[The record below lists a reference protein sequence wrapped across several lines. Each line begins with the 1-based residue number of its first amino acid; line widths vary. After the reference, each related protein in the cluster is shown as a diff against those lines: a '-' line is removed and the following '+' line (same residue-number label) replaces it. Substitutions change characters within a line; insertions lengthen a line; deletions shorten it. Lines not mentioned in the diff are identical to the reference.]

1 MHNEQKLTNSI
12 YWIGANDF
20 VTPRFENYIPITQGV
35 SYNSYF
41 IDDEKTCV
49 IDTVD
54 QVARDL
60 FMENVKVLLKG
71 RHLDYIVVNHIEPD
85 HSGSLVTLLETYPE
99 AKICITPAGMK
110 MFGQYFHLPLGDRF
124 IPVNE
129 KLVLNL
135 GTHTLRF
142 ITAPMV
148 HWPEVT
154 FTYEETEKI
163 LFSADLFGTLGALQ
177 GSIFADSS
185 ETGATLSEEMRTYY
199 MNVIGRYGRRV
210 TAAMKKTEPLPLEM
224 ICPLHGPVY
233 RTKKDI
239 KKILKYHK
247 AMASWQPEYRSATI
261 FFASPYGNTAFAAQR
276 LAFLLGNK
284 GIRNIK
290 LVDLCTTP
298 FTSAWAETIRRSHIV
313 LAAPTMDMGL
323 NPLMK
328 TFLSECTHKGIENR
342 TIAVIGNSSWAP
354 YVSMKLMKEII
365 SEWKNCRILGEGV
378 HILSNVGEQEEQ
390 GLEELAG
397 IIAEDI
403 LNKAE

>member
-60 FMENVKVLLKG
+60 FMENVKVLFKG

-199 MNVIGRYGRRV
+199 MNVIGRYGRQV

-247 AMASWQPEYRSATI
+247 AMASWQPEYHSATI

-365 SEWKNCRILGEGV
+365 SEWKNCRVLGEGV

>member
-199 MNVIGRYGRRV
+199 MNVIGRYGRQV

-224 ICPLHGPVY
+224 ICPLHGSVY
-233 RTKKDI
+233 RTKEDI

>member
-1 MHNEQKLTNSI
+1 MMMHNEQKVTEAI

-20 VTPRFENYIPITQGV
+20 VTPRFENYIPMNNGV

-49 IDTVD
+49 IDAVD
-54 QVARDL
+54 QTARDL
-60 FMENVKVLLKG
+60 FMENVKVLLRG
-71 RHLDYIVVNHIEPD
+71 RSLDYVVVNHMEPD
-85 HSGSLVTLLETYPE
+85 HSGSLFMLLETYPE
-99 AKICITPAGMK
+99 AKLCISPAGMK
-110 MFGQYFHLPLGDRF
+110 MFVQYFHQPLDDRF

-129 KLVLNL
+129 NLVLNL
-135 GTHTLRF
+135 GSHTLRF
-142 ITAPMV
+142 MTAPMV

-154 FTYEETEKI
+154 FTYEETEKV

-177 GSIFADSS
+177 GSIFADTS
-185 ETGATLSEEMRTYY
+185 EKNIVLSEEMRTYY
-199 MNVIGRYGRRV
+199 MNVIGRYGRQV
-210 TAAMKKTEPLPLEM
+210 ATAMKKLEPMELHM

-233 RTKKDI
+233 RKREDI
-239 KKILKYHK
+239 ESLLTHHK
-247 AMASWQPEYRSATI
+247 AMASWQPEYKSVTI

-284 GIRNIK
+284 GVTNIK

-342 TIAVIGNSSWAP
+342 TVSIIGNSSWAP
-354 YVSMKLMKEII
+354 YVSVKLMKEVV
-365 SEWKNCRILGEGV
+365 EGWKNCRILGEDV
-378 HILSNVGEQEEQ
+378 HVLSSAGKEEERR
-390 GLEELAG
+390 LEELAG
-397 IIAEDI
+397 VIAEDI
-403 LNKAE
+403 LK

>member
-199 MNVIGRYGRRV
+199 MTVIGRYGRQV
-210 TAAMKKTEPLPLEM
+210 TAAMKKTEPLLLEM

-233 RTKKDI
+233 RTKEDI

-313 LAAPTMDMGL
+313 LSAPTMDMGL

-390 GLEELAG
+390 GLEELAD

-403 LNKAE
+403 LNKVE

>member
-185 ETGATLSEEMRTYY
+185 EAGSTLSEEMRTYY
-199 MNVIGRYGRRV
+199 MNVIGRYGRQV

-365 SEWKNCRILGEGV
+365 SEWKNCRILGGGV

>member
-60 FMENVKVLLKG
+60 FMENVKILLKG

-185 ETGATLSEEMRTYY
+185 ETGVTLSEEMRTYY
-199 MNVIGRYGRRV
+199 MNVIGRYGRQV

-224 ICPLHGPVY
+224 ICPLHIY
-233 RTKKDI
+233 TEQKR
-239 KKILKYHK
+239 ILKK
-247 AMASWQPEYRSATI
+247 
-261 FFASPYGNTAFAAQR
+261 F
-276 LAFLLGNK
+276 
-284 GIRNIK
+284 
-290 LVDLCTTP
+290 
-298 FTSAWAETIRRSHIV
+298 
-313 LAAPTMDMGL
+313 
-323 NPLMK
+323 
-328 TFLSECTHKGIENR
+328 
-342 TIAVIGNSSWAP
+342 
-354 YVSMKLMKEII
+354 
-365 SEWKNCRILGEGV
+365 
-378 HILSNVGEQEEQ
+378 
-390 GLEELAG
+390 
-397 IIAEDI
+397 
-403 LNKAE
+403 

>member
-199 MNVIGRYGRRV
+199 MNVIGRYGRQV
-210 TAAMKKTEPLPLEM
+210 TAAMKKTEPLLLEM

-233 RTKKDI
+233 RTKEDI

-313 LAAPTMDMGL
+313 LSAPTMDMGL

-328 TFLSECTHKGIENR
+328 TFL
-342 TIAVIGNSSWAP
+342 
-354 YVSMKLMKEII
+354 
-365 SEWKNCRILGEGV
+365 
-378 HILSNVGEQEEQ
+378 
-390 GLEELAG
+390 
-397 IIAEDI
+397 
-403 LNKAE
+403 

>member
-12 YWIGANDF
+12 YWIGVNDF

-129 KLVLNL
+129 KLVLKL
-135 GTHTLRF
+135 GAHTLRF

-199 MNVIGRYGRRV
+199 MNVIGRYGRQV

-284 GIRNIK
+284 GLRNIK

>member
-199 MNVIGRYGRRV
+199 MNVIGRYGRQV

-247 AMASWQPEYRSATI
+247 AMASWQPEYHSATI

>member
-135 GTHTLRF
+135 GAHMLRF

-185 ETGATLSEEMRTYY
+185 ETGVTLSEEMRTYY
-199 MNVIGRYGRRV
+199 MNVIGRYGRQV

>member
-199 MNVIGRYGRRV
+199 MNVIGRYGRQV

>member
-60 FMENVKVLLKG
+60 FMENVKILLKG

-135 GTHTLRF
+135 GAHMLRF

-177 GSIFADSS
+177 GSIFADAS

-199 MNVIGRYGRRV
+199 MNVIGRYGRQV
-210 TAAMKKTEPLPLEM
+210 TATMKKTEPLPLEM

-233 RTKKDI
+233 RTKGDI

-284 GIRNIK
+284 GIKNIK

-342 TIAVIGNSSWAP
+342 TIAIIGNSSWAP

-365 SEWKNCRILGEGV
+365 SEWKNCRIFGEGV

>member
-12 YWIGANDF
+12 YWIGVNDF

-129 KLVLNL
+129 KLVLKL
-135 GTHTLRF
+135 GAHTLRF

-199 MNVIGRYGRRV
+199 MNVIGRYGRQV

>member
-1 MHNEQKLTNSI
+1 
-12 YWIGANDF
+12 
-20 VTPRFENYIPITQGV
+20 
-35 SYNSYF
+35 
-41 IDDEKTCV
+41 
-49 IDTVD
+49 
-54 QVARDL
+54 
-60 FMENVKVLLKG
+60 
-71 RHLDYIVVNHIEPD
+71 
-85 HSGSLVTLLETYPE
+85 
-99 AKICITPAGMK
+99 
-110 MFGQYFHLPLGDRF
+110 
-124 IPVNE
+124 
-129 KLVLNL
+129 
-135 GTHTLRF
+135 
-142 ITAPMV
+142 
-148 HWPEVT
+148 
-154 FTYEETEKI
+154 
-163 LFSADLFGTLGALQ
+163 
-177 GSIFADSS
+177 
-185 ETGATLSEEMRTYY
+185 
-199 MNVIGRYGRRV
+199 
-210 TAAMKKTEPLPLEM
+210 M

-233 RTKKDI
+233 RTKEDI

-378 HILSNVGEQEEQ
+378 HIISNVGEQEEQ

-397 IIAEDI
+397 IIAKDI

>member
-60 FMENVKVLLKG
+60 FMENVKILLKG

-199 MNVIGRYGRRV
+199 MNVIGRYGRQV

-403 LNKAE
+403 LNKTE

>member
-60 FMENVKVLLKG
+60 FMENVKVLFKG

-199 MNVIGRYGRRV
+199 MNVIGRYGRQV

-365 SEWKNCRILGEGV
+365 SEWKNCRVLGEGV

>member
-199 MNVIGRYGRRV
+199 MNVIGRYGRQV

-397 IIAEDI
+397 LIAEDI

>member
-110 MFGQYFHLPLGDRF
+110 MFGQYFHLPLGNRF

-135 GTHTLRF
+135 GAHTLRF

-199 MNVIGRYGRRV
+199 MNVIGRYGRQV

-224 ICPLHGPVY
+224 ICPLHGSVY
-233 RTKKDI
+233 RTKEDI

>member
-60 FMENVKVLLKG
+60 FMENVKILLKG

-135 GTHTLRF
+135 GAHTLRF

-199 MNVIGRYGRRV
+199 MNVIGRYGRQV

-233 RTKKDI
+233 RTKEDI
-239 KKILKYHK
+239 EKILKYHK

-342 TIAVIGNSSWAP
+342 TIAIIGNSSWAP

>member
-20 VTPRFENYIPITQGV
+20 VTPSFENYIPITQGV

-199 MNVIGRYGRRV
+199 MNVIGRYGRQV

>member
-135 GTHTLRF
+135 GAHTLRF

-199 MNVIGRYGRRV
+199 MNVIGRYGRQV

-224 ICPLHGPVY
+224 ICPLHGSVY
-233 RTKKDI
+233 RTKEDI
-239 KKILKYHK
+239 EKILKYHK

>member
-60 FMENVKVLLKG
+60 FMENVKILLKG
-71 RHLDYIVVNHIEPD
+71 RRLDYIVVNHIEPD
-85 HSGSLVTLLETYPE
+85 HSGSLVTLLEIYPE

-135 GTHTLRF
+135 GAHTLRF

-185 ETGATLSEEMRTYY
+185 EAGSTLSEEMRTYY
-199 MNVIGRYGRRV
+199 MNVIGRYGRQV

-365 SEWKNCRILGEGV
+365 SEWKNCRILGGGV